1 MPFIFT
7 YKYLER
13 MKKLL
18 NRFQAPKP
26 KTENE
31 YHPLTLNQIN
41 DAYRKRHL
49 TVYNAELMNEIRR
62 IREWK

>member
-1 MPFIFT
+1 
-7 YKYLER
+7 

-18 NRFQAPKP
+18 NRSQAPKP

-31 YHPLTLNQIN
+31 YHPLTPNQIN

-49 TVYNAELMNEIRR
+49 TIYNADLMNEIRR